1 MPKMSL
7 IDLKALLSAER
18 YDALSAMSAS
28 KLSDE
33 RASALNYYMGDMS
46 KDMPAPDGRSK
57 AVSSDVA
64 DTIEGLMPPLMEI
77 FTGGNEVV
85 QFSPV
90 GPEDVAAAEQETDY
104 VNHVFM
110 QQNNGFLV
118 LYSFIKDALLSKV
131 GVVKVWWECREEIER
146 ETYLDQPDDAFALI
160 VSQPNVEI
168 VEHTER
174 EIAPHAELRSPDGA
188 QRNPGI
194 VSRGKN
200 PGFPSAF
207 AEVNPGYEDAAPR
220 PKLHDVTIEVRR
232 TQECA
237 KVEGV
242 TPEEFGISRRAR
254 SIKDADYCF
263 HDVFRTQSQLIAQG
277 YDREQIKKLPS
288 YTLAHTIEEQ
298 ARDTVNESTLRQ
310 GDDGLN
316 EASRLIRITE
326 HYVRMDYEGT
336 GEAALYRCTT
346 AGEEGEILTRDG
358 QPDVV
363 RVDQIPFAAMTPVI
377 VTHRFFGRSVA
388 DLVMD
393 IQRIKTAL
401 LRALLDNA
409 YLANN
414 PRTEVPESHATETTL
429 DDLLVSRPG
438 GIVRTKMPGGL
449 TVLKHPDIGGDIF
462 PLLQYQDTVREW
474 RTGVS
479 RQGQGVDPNAL
490 QNQVATIA
498 NQMFNASQ
506 AKVKLIAR
514 IFAESGIRDLFSL
527 LHATIRKN
535 GSQAQTVRLRNSWV
549 TVDPRDWK
557 ARNDM
562 TINVGLGTGSKAEQI
577 AHMTALIGLQKEAV
591 AAGLVSA
598 KNFYES
604 AKEVT
609 KLMGHR
615 DVSRFFTPPGQGAD
629 PNDPASAPIKLPP
642 DPKQAEIQAKAAAEQ
657 AKIQTDAAH
666 QKMKLEAQLAFE
678 KGKFELEKELKLLDL
693 QIARERHQQDMAHS
707 MTKTL
712 LESGK
717 AAAGTGPDGRPLGG
731 AAPAEHPM
739 FKPILELTA
748 ELKRANAP
756 KRIVRDAKG
765 KAVGLE
771 AVQ

>member
-1 MPKMSL
+1 MPKMTAG
-7 IDLKALLSAER
+7 DLKALLSAER
-18 YDALSAMSAS
+18 YDALSAMAAS

-33 RASALNYYMGDMS
+33 RASALNYYMGNMS

-77 FTGGNEVV
+77 FASGDEVV
-85 QFSPV
+85 QFAPV

-110 QQNNGFLV
+110 QQNPGFLV

-131 GVVKVWWECREEIER
+131 GVVKVWWECRDEVER

-160 VSQPNVEI
+160 VSQPGVEV

-174 EIAPHAELRSPDGA
+174 EIAFPRPEEGAPAPVSKDGRALQPSSFETLPRLSLRSVGLAPQDEGL
-188 QRNPGI
+188 
-194 VSRGKN
+194 
-200 PGFPSAF
+200 
-207 AEVNPGYEDAAPR
+207 PR
-220 PKLHDVTIEVRR
+220 PKLHDVTIEIRR
-232 TQECA
+232 TRECA
-237 KVEGV
+237 RAEGV

-254 SIKDADYCF
+254 SIKDTDYCF
-263 HDVFRTQSQLIAQG
+263 HDVFRTESQLIAQG
-277 YDREQIKKLPS
+277 YDRDQVKKLPS

-316 EASRLIRITE
+316 TSSRLIRITE
-326 HYVRMDYEGT
+326 HYVRMDYEGND
-336 GEAALYRCTT
+336 EAALYRCTT
-346 AGEEGEILTRDG
+346 AGEEGEVLLRNG
-358 QPDVV
+358 EPDVV
-363 RVDQIPFAAMTPVI
+363 REDVIPFAAMTPVI
-377 VTHRFFGRSVA
+377 VTHRFFGRSIA

-449 TVLKHPDIGGDIF
+449 SVIEHPDIGNHVF
-462 PLLQYQDTVREW
+462 PLLQYQDATREW

-514 IFAESGIRDLFSL
+514 IFAETGIRDLFSL
-527 LHATIRKN
+527 LHMTIRKN
-535 GSQAQTVRLRNSWV
+535 GSQAQTVRLRNQWV

-557 ARNDM
+557 ARADM
-562 TINVGLGTGSKAEQI
+562 TINVGLGTGSKAEQL
-577 AHMTALIGLQKEAV
+577 AQLQLIIGAQREAI

-598 KNFYES
+598 KNLFHS
-604 AKEVT
+604 AKELV
-609 KLMGHR
+609 KLAGHKNV
-615 DVSRFFTPPGQGAD
+615 DAFFTPPGAPAD
-629 PNDPASAPIKLPP
+629 PNDPASAPIAPP
-642 DPKQAEIQAKAAAEQ
+642 ADPKHAEIAAKAQTEQ
-657 AKIQTDAAH
+657 AKITADAAH
-666 QKMKLEAQLAFE
+666 QKMKLDAQLAFE
-678 KGKFELEKELKLLDL
+678 REKFALEKELKLLDL
-693 QIARERHQQDMAHS
+693 QIARERHQHDMARS
-707 MTKTL
+707 AVKTIAD
-712 LESGK
+712 
-717 AAAGTGPDGRPLGG
+717 AAHA
-731 AAPAEHPM
+731 AAPAP
-739 FKPILELTA
+739 
-748 ELKRANAP
+748 
-756 KRIVRDAKG
+756 
-765 KAVGLE
+765 
-771 AVQ
+771 VQ

>member
-1 MPKMSL
+1 MPKMAAG
-7 IDLKALLSAER
+7 DLKALLAAER
-18 YDALSAMSAS
+18 YDALSAMAAS

-33 RASALNYYMGDMS
+33 RASALNYYMGNMS

-77 FTGGNEVV
+77 FASGDEVV
-85 QFSPV
+85 QFAPV

-110 QQNNGFLV
+110 QQNPGFLV

-131 GVVKVWWECREEIER
+131 GVVKVWWECRQEVER

-160 VSQPNVEI
+160 VSQPGVEV

-174 EIAPHAELRSPDGA
+174 EIAIPRPEEGAAESAFTRVFDALRPVSKDGRALQPSSFETLPQLSLRSA
-188 QRNPGI
+188 GI
-194 VSRGKN
+194 APQDEGL
-200 PGFPSAF
+200 
-207 AEVNPGYEDAAPR
+207 PR
-220 PKLHDVTIEVRR
+220 PKLHDVTIEIRR
-232 TQECA
+232 TRECA
-237 KVEGV
+237 RAEGV

-254 SIKDADYCF
+254 SIKDTDYCF
-263 HDVFRTQSQLIAQG
+263 HDVFRTESQLIAQG
-277 YDREQIKKLPS
+277 YDREQVKKLPS

-316 EASRLIRITE
+316 TSSRLIRITE
-326 HYVRMDYEGT
+326 HYVRIDYDGND
-336 GEAALYRCTT
+336 EAALYRCTT
-346 AGEEGEILTRDG
+346 AGEEGELLLRDG
-358 QPDVV
+358 EPDVV
-363 RVDQIPFAAMTPVI
+363 REDVIPFAAMTPVI
-377 VTHRFFGRSVA
+377 VTHRFFGRSIA

-449 TVLKHPDIGGDIF
+449 SVIEHPDIGNHVF
-462 PLLQYQDTVREW
+462 PLLQYQDATREC

-514 IFAESGIRDLFSL
+514 IFAETGIRDLFAL
-527 LHATIRKN
+527 LHMTIRKN
-535 GSQAQTVRLRNSWV
+535 GSQAQTVRLRNQWV
-549 TVDPRDWK
+549 TVDPRDWR

-562 TINVGLGTGSKAEQI
+562 TINVGLGTGSKAEQL
-577 AHMTALIGLQKEAV
+577 AHLQLIIGAQKEAI

-598 KNFYES
+598 KNLFHS
-604 AKEVT
+604 AKELV
-609 KLMGHR
+609 KLAGHKNV
-615 DVSRFFTPPGQGAD
+615 DAFFTPPGAPAD
-629 PNDPASAPIKLPP
+629 PNDPASAPIAPP
-642 DPKQAEIQAKAAAEQ
+642 ADPKHAEIAAKAQTEQ
-657 AKIQTDAAH
+657 ARITADAAH
-666 QKMKLEAQLAFE
+666 QKMKLDAQLAFE
-678 KGKFELEKELKLLDL
+678 REKFALEKELKLLDL
-693 QIARERHQQDMAHS
+693 QIARERHQQDMQRSAIKTIADAAH
-707 MTKTL
+707 
-712 LESGK
+712 
-717 AAAGTGPDGRPLGG
+717 AAAPQP
-731 AAPAEHPM
+731 
-739 FKPILELTA
+739 
-748 ELKRANAP
+748 
-756 KRIVRDAKG
+756 
-765 KAVGLE
+765 
-771 AVQ
+771 VQ

>member
-1 MPKMSL
+1 M
-7 IDLKALLSAER
+7 A
-18 YDALSAMSAS
+18 AS

-33 RASALNYYMGDMS
+33 RASALNYYMGNMS

-77 FTGGNEVV
+77 FAAGEEVV
-85 QFSPV
+85 QFALV

-110 QQNNGFLV
+110 QQNPGFLV

-131 GVVKVWWECREEIER
+131 GVVKVWWECRQEVER

-160 VSQPNVEI
+160 VSQPGVEV

-174 EIAPHAELRSPDGA
+174 DVPLPVGSESVMAGLDPAIHLLAKKMDPRVKPAGDELGPDGSS
-188 QRNPGI
+188 QPL
-194 VSRGKN
+194 
-200 PGFPSAF
+200 
-207 AEVNPGYEDAAPR
+207 R
-220 PKLHDVTIEVRR
+220 PKLHDVTIEIRR
-232 TQECA
+232 TRECA
-237 KVEGV
+237 RAEGV

-254 SIKDADYCF
+254 SIKDTDYCF
-263 HDVFRTQSQLIAQG
+263 HDVFRTESQLIAQG
-277 YDREQIKKLPS
+277 FDREQVKKLPS

-316 EASRLIRITE
+316 TSSRLIRITE
-326 HYVRMDYEGT
+326 HYVRMDYEGND
-336 GEAALYRCTT
+336 EAALYRCTT
-346 AGEEGEILTRDG
+346 AGEEGELLLRDG
-358 QPDVV
+358 APDVV
-363 RVDQIPFAAMTPVI
+363 REDVIPFAAMTPVI
-377 VTHRFFGRSVA
+377 VTHRFFGRSIA

-438 GIVRTKMPGGL
+438 GIVRTKTPGGL
-449 TVLKHPDIGGDIF
+449 SVIEHPDIGNHVF
-462 PLLQYQDTVREW
+462 PLLQYQDATREW

-506 AKVKLIAR
+506 AKVKLIGR
-514 IFAESGIRDLFSL
+514 IFAETGIRDLFSL
-527 LHATIRKN
+527 LHMTIRKN
-535 GSQAQTVRLRNSWV
+535 GSQAQTVRLRNQWV
-549 TVDPRDWK
+549 TVDPRDWR

-562 TINVGLGTGSKAEQI
+562 TISVGLGTGSKAEQL
-577 AHMTALIGLQKEAV
+577 AQLQLIIGAQKEAI

-598 KNFYES
+598 KNLFHS
-604 AKEVT
+604 AKELV
-609 KLMGHR
+609 KLAGHKNV
-615 DVSRFFTPPGQGAD
+615 DAFFTPPGAPAD
-629 PNDPASAPIKLPP
+629 SNDPAAAPIQPPP
-642 DPKQAEIQAKAAAEQ
+642 DPKHAEIAAKAQTEQ
-657 AKIQTDAAH
+657 AKIMPTP
-666 QKMKLEAQLAFE
+666 
-678 KGKFELEKELKLLDL
+678 
-693 QIARERHQQDMAHS
+693 RTR
-707 MTKTL
+707 
-712 LESGK
+712 
-717 AAAGTGPDGRPLGG
+717 R
-731 AAPAEHPM
+731 
-739 FKPILELTA
+739 
-748 ELKRANAP
+748 
-756 KRIVRDAKG
+756 
-765 KAVGLE
+765 
-771 AVQ
+771 

>member
-1 MPKMSL
+1 MPRMSA

-18 YDALSAMSAS
+18 YDALSAMAAS

-64 DTIEGLMPPLMEI
+64 DTIEGLMPPLMDI
-77 FTGGNEVV
+77 FAGGDEVV
-85 QFSPV
+85 QFAPV

-131 GVVKVWWECREEIER
+131 GVVKVWWDCRDEVER

-160 VSQPNVEI
+160 VAQPGVEI

-174 EIAPHAELRSPDGA
+174 EAPSPVVPAKAGTREHGPIDRAVILGPGSSLAPLASAGTTGKGGA
-188 QRNPGI
+188 P
-194 VSRGKN
+194 
-200 PGFPSAF
+200 
-207 AEVNPGYEDAAPR
+207 AA
-220 PKLHDVTIEVRR
+220 KLHDVTIEIRR
-232 TQECA
+232 TNECA
-237 KVEGV
+237 RVEGV

-254 SIKDADYCF
+254 SISDADYCF

-277 YDREQIKKLPS
+277 YDREQVKKLPS
-288 YTLAHTIEEQ
+288 YTLSHTIEEQ

-326 HYVRMDYEGT
+326 HYVRMDYEGD

-346 AGEEGEILTRDG
+346 AGEEGELLTRDG

-363 RVDQIPFAAMTPVI
+363 REDVIPFAAMTPVI
-377 VTHRFFGRSVA
+377 VTHRFFGRSIA

-438 GIVRTKMPGGL
+438 GIVRTKAPGGL
-449 TVLKHPDIGGDIF
+449 TVLKHPDIGGDVF
-462 PLLQYQDTVREW
+462 PLLQYQDATREW

-514 IFAESGIRDLFSL
+514 IFAETGVRDLFSL

-535 GSQAQTVRLRNSWV
+535 GSQAQTVRLRNQWV
-549 TVDPRDWK
+549 TVDPRDWR
-557 ARNDM
+557 ARADM
-562 TINVGLGTGSKAEQI
+562 TINVGLGTGSKSEQLAHLQLII
-577 AHMTALIGLQKEAV
+577 AAQKEAI

-598 KNFYES
+598 KNLYHS
-604 AKEVT
+604 AKELV
-609 KLMGHR
+609 KLAGHKNV
-615 DVSRFFTPPGQGAD
+615 DAFFTAPGAPVNPTD
-629 PNDPASAPIKLPP
+629 RASAPLTPP
-642 DPKQAEIQAKAAAEQ
+642 ADPRQVEIAAKAAAEK
-657 AKIQTDAAH
+657 AKIETDAAH
-666 QKMKLEAQLAFE
+666 QKMKLEAQLALERE
-678 KGKFELEKELKLLDL
+678 KFALEKELKLLDL
-693 QIARERHQQDMAHS
+693 QIARERHQQDMTQSFAE
-707 MTKTL
+707 TL
-712 LESGK
+712 VNGGGSSG
-717 AAAGTGPDGRPLGG
+717 ASGEGV
-731 AAPAEHPM
+731 PAEHPM
-739 FKPILELTA
+739 LRPILELT
-748 ELKRANAP
+748 EQLKRANAP
-756 KRIVRDAKG
+756 IVRDAKG
-765 KAVGLE
+765 K
-771 AVQ
+771 